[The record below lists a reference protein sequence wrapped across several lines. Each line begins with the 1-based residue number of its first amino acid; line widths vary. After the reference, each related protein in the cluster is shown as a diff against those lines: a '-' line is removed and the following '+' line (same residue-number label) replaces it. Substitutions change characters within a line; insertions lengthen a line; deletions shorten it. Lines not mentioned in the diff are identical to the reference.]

1 LVKAKSKSLFKGRD
15 KLPPPKTEQ
24 EQRVKF
30 LLDLDERREKIAL
43 TRLGLENLFD
53 PKWRMNKGNTEYNLF
68 ESNRQHVIYNS
79 QEPIHFLRD
88 ELFKPK
94 FRGKVKLYKN
104 ELSLYGHMVYND
116 YKTFPSQTLKNML
129 SNFKSAHDS
138 IFNASRD
145 IVEHTIHMSRAK
157 QEVKE
162 KFKFGLGLGLPNQFN
177 TIVCEELNTIQKQLT
192 ALGMIIMKDQKY
204 ISPTSTKFKAKM
216 QYFLFLTRE
225 LYNMLDWSQAKTT
238 KTTNLIEEEIHKQ
251 VETFTLNIMDSFYQ
265 IQDTDEKKLIKCFE
279 WNLTSNEKKKIK
291 IIKQFQNLMGC
302 SSEAQFLKI
311 KKAINF

>member
-1 LVKAKSKSLFKGRD
+1 LVKAKKTLLKGSNKST
-15 KLPPPKTEQ
+15 PPKTEQ

-30 LLDLDERREKIAL
+30 LQDLDERREKIAL

-53 PKWRMNKGNTEYNLF
+53 PKWYMNKGNTEYNLF
-68 ESNRQHVIYNS
+68 ESKRLHIIYNS

-88 ELFKPK
+88 DLFKPK

-116 YKTFPSQTLKNML
+116 YKTFPSQILKNML
-129 SNFKSAHDS
+129 SNFKSAHES
-138 IFNASRD
+138 ISKATHD
-145 IVEHTIHMSRAK
+145 IVQHTIHKSRTK

-162 KFKFGLGLGLPNQFN
+162 KYKFGLGLGLPNQFN
-177 TIVCEELNTIQKQLT
+177 TIVYEELNTIQKQLT
-192 ALGMIIMKDQKY
+192 ALGMVIMKDQKY
-204 ISPTSTKFKAKM
+204 KSPITSTPFKAKM

-238 KTTNLIEEEIHKQ
+238 KTTNLTEEEIHKQ

-265 IQDTDEKKLIKCFE
+265 IQDTDEKILINSFE
-279 WNLTSNEKKKIK
+279 WNLTSTEKKKIK

-302 SSEAQFLKI
+302 SNEAQFLKI